1 MPGGRPP
8 EPVPADKAAEY
19 CDWIASGRPAAQW
32 HRIEGNPKQRTVSD
46 WINKDSEF
54 AARVAH
60 ARDIG
65 FDVIADECFEIADTP
80 QIGETVTDEEG
91 GEDGDKH
98 KVVRED
104 MLGHRK
110 LRIET
115 RLKLLACWNPKK
127 YGAKTALEHSGS
139 IDMGLAER
147 IKRARERTKPS

>member
-1 MPGGRPP
+1 MPVGRPP
-8 EPVPADKAAEY
+8 EPVPADKAADY

-32 HRIEGNPKQRTVSD
+32 HRLEGNPAQQTVSD
-46 WINKDSEF
+46 WIQKDADF
-54 AARVAH
+54 AGRVAR

-65 FDVIADECFEIADTP
+65 YDVIADECFDIADTP
-80 QIGETVTDEEG
+80 QIGEVVTVDDSEKG
-91 GEDGDKH
+91 GTT
-98 KVVRED
+98 VRRED